1 MSDPA
6 TLHSGILNV
15 FKPQGWTSRAVVDR
29 VQRAVKPAKAGHA
42 GTLDPLAEGVLVVC
56 FGKATRLIE
65 WVQRQAKT
73 YEGEFLLGRTSPTED
88 VEGEVVLLDAPPI
101 PTLEALT
108 AAAAG
113 LTGEI
118 QQRPPAYSALKVN
131 GKRAYDLA
139 RAGKEVELAARPV
152 RIDSIEILEYA
163 YPRLRLRVRCG
174 SGTYIRSLGRDLAEA
189 VGTGAVMSALVRTA
203 IGVFHAADALRA
215 DHVTPETILAARRP
229 PRDALGDLPT
239 ATVPDELLESVR
251 QGKCLDLPD
260 QAAPLLAAIDLRG
273 ELVALLD
280 REEGASYH
288 PSKTFF

>member
-1 MSDPA
+1 MSDLA
-6 TLHSGILNV
+6 TRNSGILNV
-15 FKPQGWTSRAVVDR
+15 FKPRGWTSRAVVDR
-29 VQRAVKPAKAGHA
+29 VLRAVKPAKAGHA

-56 FGKATRLIE
+56 FGQATRLIE
-65 WVQRQAKT
+65 WVQRQAKC

-88 VEGEVVLLDAPPI
+88 VEGEVALLADPPI

-215 DHVTPETILAARRP
+215 DQVTLEAISACRRP

-239 ATVPDELLESVR
+239 VVVPDELLDAVR

-260 QAAPLLAAIDLRG
+260 QTAALLAAIDARG

-280 REEGASYH
+280 RVEGFSYH